1 MCHSAGTATQRRARG
16 PSAGAREGR
25 SHPSDD
31 PPEIAPQNPTEKG
44 SLKDTKSDKR
54 SFWEAVCLSPSHG
67 TLRSVE
73 RVDRCMA
80 RLEEQFGAFVRHH
93 RKRLN
98 LTQPQLAE
106 KIDRQLN
113 AIKNIESGK
122 KGTTFETIDRL
133 AQALEVDPRDLFG
146 GGDFAARS
154 DRDDS
159 LVDII
164 KLLSPLSE
172 PELAAI
178 KVLVEAGLKLRRT

>member
-1 MCHSAGTATQRRARG
+1 
-16 PSAGAREGR
+16 
-25 SHPSDD
+25 
-31 PPEIAPQNPTEKG
+31 
-44 SLKDTKSDKR
+44 
-54 SFWEAVCLSPSHG
+54 
-67 TLRSVE
+67 
-73 RVDRCMA
+73 MA

-106 KIDRQLN
+106 KVDRQLN

-122 KGTTFETIDRL
+122 SGTTFDTIDRL

-146 GGDFAARS
+146 IGDFAARG

-172 PELAAI
+172 AELASI
-178 KVLVEAGLKLRRT
+178 KLLIEAGLKLRRA